1 MEHLTEYLLNQIL
14 NGNAI
19 LFLGAGASLES
30 QSEDG
35 KYKGMTG
42 NQLKDL
48 ICDEFLSGKSKNK
61 SLSYVGAV
69 TKDLASTGPV
79 HELINKH
86 TSELLPTVGH
96 SIIPKIRWK
105 AIATTNYDEL
115 VEKAYK
121 NNSKPIQ
128 ILKRIVGDNDDIQS
142 ILSDVNAVP
151 LLKLHGCISRL
162 NDHQLPLILSS
173 HDYHKFRLNRSS
185 LFSTLKELAYNHPI
199 VFCGYSI
206 SDENIRDL
214 IFDVSEITNERPKY
228 VLVDPTLEKQDISYW
243 SSNRFECI
251 PLTFVQFMKSLG
263 GELDDNMAKLSTAVK
278 KTAITFKKHI
288 ASHDIPS
295 ANLLAYV
302 ERELLHIH
310 PGLTSDTITPNNFY
324 KGNNRGFSWLMND
337 YDIPRRI
344 FDTIIEDTIFDTH
357 NADSQK
363 TLFYVVKGYA
373 GSGKSICLKRTA
385 WEVGVTYNAPSFYLN
400 EGAQIRKEYIF
411 ELCYLINERIYI
423 FIDDILE
430 LGNDALELI
439 KEAKKNLLP
448 ITFISTGRTNEW
460 NTHGEFFE
468 QEVNSTFDLLDLN
481 DSEVQNLLEKLT
493 RYNCLGYLGT
503 LPENERFNYLKS
515 RLDNQLLVALH
526 EATEGKTF
534 EEIIIDEYENI
545 YPLEAKVAY
554 LDVCSLHRFDIGVR
568 AGLLSR
574 IEGVN
579 FNKFY
584 KKLMAPL
591 ENIVNVNYDY
601 RVGDYVYKSRHQ
613 HIANIVFSK
622 TLPSAEEKSQQI
634 IKIIR
639 YLNVSYE
646 TDNLAISQMIKGR
659 ILADEF
665 TNKSLVNSIFNVA
678 EDAGIHP
685 AVINHQR
692 AVFELHHPG
701 GDLRSALNYINKAE
715 EEPGNLSRKTL
726 QHTKSNIYRR
736 LASAS
741 NIDVEKRKLRQD
753 ALTILNRSMTGVR
766 DSLPYFTK
774 GQILFE
780 ELKERMDLVKESDS
794 ETEDEVI
801 NELTKQMESNLVTG
815 LQLFPSDDKL
825 LMLESDYS
833 SYIKD
838 SPRALKALEQSFRKN
853 KDSIY
858 TAVRLAR
865 SYFST
870 NRREEAISLLRST
883 LSNHPI
889 NKTLHFEIAKF
900 LISMDE
906 FTNRD
911 EILTHL
917 KRSFSTGD
925 THYEARY
932 TYARHEYLY
941 GDIAKSK
948 KEFADLA
955 KIPYPPSAL
964 NKVRGDMKTPEGN
977 KIIYHGTVSSVHG
990 SFCFINCIEFS
1001 ENIYVH
1007 YTALVNSAD
1016 WPKIIPGTR
1025 ISCHI
1030 GFSFRG
1036 IAGHSLTVA

>member
-1 MEHLTEYLLNQIL
+1 
-14 NGNAI
+14 
-19 LFLGAGASLES
+19 
-30 QSEDG
+30 
-35 KYKGMTG
+35 
-42 NQLKDL
+42 
-48 ICDEFLSGKSKNK
+48 
-61 SLSYVGAV
+61 
-69 TKDLASTGPV
+69 
-79 HELINKH
+79 
-86 TSELLPTVGH
+86 
-96 SIIPKIRWK
+96 
-105 AIATTNYDEL
+105 
-115 VEKAYK
+115 
-121 NNSKPIQ
+121 
-128 ILKRIVGDNDDIQS
+128 
-142 ILSDVNAVP
+142 
-151 LLKLHGCISRL
+151 
-162 NDHQLPLILSS
+162 
-173 HDYHKFRLNRSS
+173 
-185 LFSTLKELAYNHPI
+185 
-199 VFCGYSI
+199 
-206 SDENIRDL
+206 
-214 IFDVSEITNERPKY
+214 
-228 VLVDPTLEKQDISYW
+228 
-243 SSNRFECI
+243 
-251 PLTFVQFMKSLG
+251 
-263 GELDDNMAKLSTAVK
+263 
-278 KTAITFKKHI
+278 
-288 ASHDIPS
+288 
-295 ANLLAYV
+295 
-302 ERELLHIH
+302 
-310 PGLTSDTITPNNFY
+310 
-324 KGNNRGFSWLMND
+324 
-337 YDIPRRI
+337 
-344 FDTIIEDTIFDTH
+344 
-357 NADSQK
+357 
-363 TLFYVVKGYA
+363 
-373 GSGKSICLKRTA
+373 
-385 WEVGVTYNAPSFYLN
+385 
-400 EGAQIRKEYIF
+400 
-411 ELCYLINERIYI
+411 
-423 FIDDILE
+423 
-430 LGNDALELI
+430 
-439 KEAKKNLLP
+439 
-448 ITFISTGRTNEW
+448 
-460 NTHGEFFE
+460 
-468 QEVNSTFDLLDLN
+468 
-481 DSEVQNLLEKLT
+481 
-493 RYNCLGYLGT
+493 
-503 LPENERFNYLKS
+503 
-515 RLDNQLLVALH
+515 
-526 EATEGKTF
+526 
-534 EEIIIDEYENI
+534 
-545 YPLEAKVAY
+545 
-554 LDVCSLHRFDIGVR
+554 
-568 AGLLSR
+568 
-574 IEGVN
+574 
-579 FNKFY
+579 
-584 KKLMAPL
+584 
-591 ENIVNVNYDY
+591 
-601 RVGDYVYKSRHQ
+601 VYKSRHQ

-715 EEPGNLSRKTL
+715 KEPGNLSRKTL

-753 ALTILNRSMTGVR
+753 ALTILNRSMTGAR